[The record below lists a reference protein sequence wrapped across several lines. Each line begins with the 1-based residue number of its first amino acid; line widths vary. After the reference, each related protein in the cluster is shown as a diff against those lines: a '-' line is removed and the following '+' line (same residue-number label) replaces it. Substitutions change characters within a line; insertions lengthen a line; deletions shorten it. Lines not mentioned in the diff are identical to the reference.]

1 MSLSAENEL
10 QRVEMASDNSDRDSV
25 AWLAAATGDDPA
37 DVAAGLE
44 TGARRR
50 VFVVDELLDAGFRDA
65 ELQELVIRL
74 TGLDSGQARELIRA
88 REGLL
93 EPAAAPVPQR
103 DRRLA
108 ENEVRSR
115 RANEERVR
123 AQTGD
128 SLPVWLEILCEC
140 ADRDCRQPLTIAAAE
155 YAWLRERR
163 SRFAVLP
170 GHEAPAVEDVVERF
184 PGFVI
189 VEKHVETRLDLEGV
203 DPK

>member
-1 MSLSAENEL
+1 
-10 QRVEMASDNSDRDSV
+10 MASDTPDRDSV
-25 AWLAAATGDDPA
+25 AWLAAATGDDLA
-37 DVAAGLE
+37 DVAAELE
-44 TGARRR
+44 LGARRR
-50 VFVVDELLDAGFRDA
+50 VFVVDELLDAGFRDG
-65 ELQELVIRL
+65 ELQDLVIRL

-93 EPAAAPVPQR
+93 EQSPDPVPQR

-108 ENEVRSR
+108 ENEVRAR

-123 AQTGD
+123 AQTAD

-140 ADRDCRQPLTIAAAE
+140 ADRDCSQPLTIEAAE

-163 SRFAVLP
+163 SCFAVLP

-184 PGFVI
+184 PGYVI
-189 VEKHVETRLDLEGV
+189 VEKHVQTRLGLEGA
-203 DPK
+203 DPS

>member
-1 MSLSAENEL
+1 VPEKTESDQRGQQERPCAPQNEL
-10 QRVEMASDNSDRDSV
+10 QPVEMESDSSDRDSV

-44 TGARRR
+44 TGA
-50 VFVVDELLDAGFRDA
+50 
-65 ELQELVIRL
+65 
-74 TGLDSGQARELIRA
+74 
-88 REGLL
+88 
-93 EPAAAPVPQR
+93 
-103 DRRLA
+103 RRLA

-140 ADRDCRQPLTIAAAE
+140 ADRNCRQPLTIAAAE

-184 PGFVI
+184 PGYVI